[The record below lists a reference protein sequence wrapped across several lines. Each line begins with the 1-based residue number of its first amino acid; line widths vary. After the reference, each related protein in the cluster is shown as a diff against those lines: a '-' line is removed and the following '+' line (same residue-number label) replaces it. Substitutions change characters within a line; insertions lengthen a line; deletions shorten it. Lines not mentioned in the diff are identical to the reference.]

1 MRLTVIK
8 PVNGNYTK
16 TERFDRV
23 LEGGLKALKACP
35 EYAGLEVEWIENAR
49 QAQEKLQADGKLRK
63 RRILFAVS
71 LGEFGMNLELY
82 AILEKLRK
90 YPGCMEKS
98 IGGILVDGNSE
109 LYTKSTAR
117 EIAAT
122 ANRAGCLFLGKPLV
136 EGTGSLYN
144 FRIIASNL
152 GTDVA
157 DAYYQTTELLL
168 KRLMEYLPV
177 KKEKPQIL
185 CLHASD
191 YDTSNTL
198 ALWKMVKGNL
208 GGRCSVREISLRDG
222 EIRDCTGCSYNTCMH
237 FSQRSSCFY
246 GGTIVEEVYPAV
258 EACDALVMACPNY
271 NDAVGANLTA
281 FINRLTA
288 LFRKRQF
295 YEKYLFAVI
304 VSGYSGGDILAKQLL
319 DSLCMNKTFLLP
331 GNFALMETA
340 NDAGSIF
347 EAADIRKKAAVFAG
361 NMLAQIWKEE
371 SIK

>member
-8 PVNGNYTK
+8 PVDRTHTK
-16 TERFDRV
+16 TERFDQV
-23 LEGGLKALKACP
+23 LEGSLKALKACP

-49 QAQEKLQADGKLRK
+49 QAQEKLQLDGKLQN
-63 RRILFAVS
+63 RRIFFAVS

-82 AILEKLRK
+82 AIMEKLRR
-90 YPGCMEKS
+90 YPGCMARS
-98 IGGILVDGNSE
+98 FGGILVDGNSE

-117 EIAAT
+117 ELAET

-144 FRIIASNL
+144 FRIIASNM

-157 DAYYQTTELLL
+157 DAYYKTTVLLL

-177 KKEKPQIL
+177 RKEKPQIL

-208 GGRCSVREISLRDG
+208 GGSCSIREISLRDG

-237 FSQRSSCFY
+237 FSQRSRCFY

-258 EACDALVMACPNY
+258 EDCDALVMACPNY

-340 NDAGSIF
+340 NDMGSIL
-347 EAADIRKKAAVFAG
+347 EVDGIEKKAEEFAK
-361 NMLAQIWKEE
+361 NMLSYIWMEGGT
-371 SIK
+371 